1 MTSVLRVDS
10 DGGTTL
16 MPWPDDE
23 LQRGLLIRAVVGGPA
38 DTAVYHRRAVLH
50 VHGNGQSERLPLN
63 LAAWVL
69 ASVWRGIELPYGFH
83 GTVMVTG
90 PQSQELDADLVA
102 VVQAVCVA
110 VAEVRAE
117 WQNRPPAS
125 ERAARAEL
133 LAAAR
138 YAWDARRAPT
148 A

>member
-1 MTSVLRVDS
+1 MSSVLCVDP

-16 MPWPDDE
+16 MPWSDDE
-23 LQRGLLIRAVVGGPA
+23 LQRALLIRAGVAGPA
-38 DTAVYHRRAVLH
+38 DTGVYHRRAVLH
-50 VHGNGQSERLPLN
+50 VHGNGQAERLPLN
-63 LAAWVL
+63 LAVWVL
-69 ASVWRGIELPYGFH
+69 ASVWRGIELPYGLH

-90 PQSQELDADLVA
+90 PQSQELEADLVA
-102 VVQAVCVA
+102 EVQAVCVA

-125 ERAARAEL
+125 ERAARAEV

-138 YAWDARRAPT
+138 YARDALRAPT